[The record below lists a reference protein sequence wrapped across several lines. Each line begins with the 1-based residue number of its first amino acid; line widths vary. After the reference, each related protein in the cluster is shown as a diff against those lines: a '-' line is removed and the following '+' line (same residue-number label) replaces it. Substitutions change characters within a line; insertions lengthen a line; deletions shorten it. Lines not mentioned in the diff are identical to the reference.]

1 MLLSKKK
8 KPLVIDARNTYETK
22 LGKFQGA
29 MIPQTQTF
37 RQFPQ
42 FVQTHLLPYKQTPIA
57 MYCTGGVR
65 CEKSTAYLL
74 QKGFTSVYQ
83 LQGGILK
90 YLAEIDHE
98 DSCWQG
104 ECFVFDQR
112 VSVTNGMQKGKASLC
127 YGCQAPLTPHDCAH
141 YAYEAGVSCP
151 YCYLSRNSKQ
161 LSQHESDKNNRCL
174 PCSVASATWAA
185 ALKKPPK
192 TKRAFKNV
200 GVLR

>member
-8 KPLVIDARNTYETK
+8 TLVIDARNTYETK

-161 LSQHESDKNNRCL
+161 LQSARERQKQQMLAMQRGQCHMGRCL
-174 PCSVASATWAA
+174 
-185 ALKKPPK
+185 KKT
-192 TKRAFKNV
+192 TKNKACI
-200 GVLR
+200 